1 MPLFN
6 MKRRTLRPFDA
17 IFVLFTLGAIGL
29 EGTAYRNEDLSSRAG
44 KHCEVIECHFQSAI
58 IMVTAGRYSFG
69 LELIASIESKQ
80 MLSRALIV
88 DTHIAS
94 QANINKSTYR
104 HTQGQSA
111 RLNLL
116 ILPHFLCFSLKPV
129 AQKTLYISAK

>member
-44 KHCEVIECHFQSAI
+44 KHCEVIECHFKSAI

-69 LELIASIESKQ
+69 LELIASIESK
-80 MLSRALIV
+80 
-88 DTHIAS
+88 
-94 QANINKSTYR
+94 
-104 HTQGQSA
+104 
-111 RLNLL
+111 
-116 ILPHFLCFSLKPV
+116 
-129 AQKTLYISAK
+129 